1 MRSIKA
7 SEFKAKCL
15 KLLDEVAETGE
26 AIVVTK
32 NGKPVARLEPHQATT
47 PRSLFGRYK
56 GLIEIVDPDDDLL
69 SVWDKDTERAMEES
83 LEKLARDV
91 ESLPEPKPER

>member
-1 MRSIKA
+1 MCEIKA

-26 AIVVTK
+26 PIIVTK
-32 NGKPVARLEPHQATT
+32 NGKPVARLEPHQLAT
-47 PRSLFGRYK
+47 PRSLFGILK
-56 GLIEIVDPDDDLL
+56 GQIEFVDPDDDL
-69 SVWDKDTERAMEES
+69 STWDEETRRAVEES

-91 ESLPEPKPER
+91 EPLSEPTTKR